1 MFRRA
6 QLDNGYIELSVTS
19 THAAGVTNLP
29 SYDKDPFA
37 RLLLAQATV
46 EGIPPVTHD
55 RAMARNLVSPV
66 RLEQ

>member
-1 MFRRA
+1 
-6 QLDNGYIELSVTS
+6 
-19 THAAGVTNLP
+19 
-29 SYDKDPFA
+29 
-37 RLLLAQATV
+37 LLAQATV